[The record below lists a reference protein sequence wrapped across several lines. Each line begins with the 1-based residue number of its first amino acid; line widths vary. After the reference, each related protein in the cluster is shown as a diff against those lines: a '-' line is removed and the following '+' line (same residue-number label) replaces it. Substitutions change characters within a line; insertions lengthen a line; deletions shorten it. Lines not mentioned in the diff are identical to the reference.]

1 MDYTHLTDAELIH
14 YATIDAA
21 PGSLAHLVATR
32 FRANIED
39 VAAIEN
45 QASEEIA
52 ELADEHADKIDAK
65 DREIL
70 DLQRQIAAIDSALL
84 S

>member
-1 MDYTHLTDAELIH
+1 MDYAHLTDAELIH
-14 YATIDAA
+14 YATIDAL

-32 FRANIED
+32 FEANIEG

-45 QASEEIA
+45 QAAEEIA
-52 ELADEHADKIDAK
+52 ELERKYEAVLDSKDELRRA
-65 DREIL
+65 L
-70 DLQRQIAAIDSALL
+70 DSALL